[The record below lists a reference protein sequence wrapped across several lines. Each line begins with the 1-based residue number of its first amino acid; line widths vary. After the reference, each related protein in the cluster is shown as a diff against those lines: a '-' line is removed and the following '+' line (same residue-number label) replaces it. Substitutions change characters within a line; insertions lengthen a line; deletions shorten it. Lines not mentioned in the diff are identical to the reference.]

1 MFCIWT
7 LACALAPNW
16 PAFLVFRLLVG
27 VFASAPIALVAGIM
41 ADVYGEYRTRGRAM
55 ASYFAVSSA
64 RFCQNPTNITARLPF
79 ANMSDQRDQ
88 ATVFGPLFAPIIS
101 GFCSPT
107 IGWRWTFWI
116 GLIYAG
122 LSMIPLALLPETY
135 GPILLVRRARRI
147 RQQDPKA
154 NVVAPHEL
162 EAADLHQLAVR
173 VLTRPVRMLFFEL
186 IVSATCVYL
195 ALCYGI
201 FYMTFQAFPIIFQDV
216 YGLSPGVE
224 GLCFLPI
231 GAGALCALP
240 VFFGWDAFLEKA
252 QAEGRPWTKKE
263 EYRRVPLACIGG
275 PLFVISLFWLGWASR
290 EDVPFWVPMLAG
302 IPFGMGF
309 QLIFMALVC
318 PTPP

>member
-1 MFCIWT
+1 
-7 LACALAPNW
+7 
-16 PAFLVFRLLVG
+16 
-27 VFASAPIALVAGIM
+27 
-41 ADVYGEYRTRGRAM
+41 
-55 ASYFAVSSA
+55 
-64 RFCQNPTNITARLPF
+64 
-79 ANMSDQRDQ
+79 
-88 ATVFGPLFAPIIS
+88 
-101 GFCSPT
+101 
-107 IGWRWTFWI
+107 
-116 GLIYAG
+116 
-122 LSMIPLALLPETY
+122 MIPLVLLPETY

-147 RQQDPKA
+147 RKEDPKA

-201 FYMTFQAFPIIFQDV
+201 FYMTFQAYPIIFQEV

-231 GAGALCALP
+231 GAGAICALP

-252 QAEGRPWTKKE
+252 QREGRAWTKKE

-290 EDVPFWVPMLAG
+290 ADVPFWVPMLAG

-309 QLIFMALVC
+309 QLIFMALVRAASYS
-318 PTPP
+318 PR

>member
-1 MFCIWT
+1 MV
-7 LACALAPNW
+7 LML
-16 PAFLVFRLLVG
+16 
-27 VFASAPIALVAGIM
+27 
-41 ADVYGEYRTRGRAM
+41 
-55 ASYFAVSSA
+55 
-64 RFCQNPTNITARLPF
+64 
-79 ANMSDQRDQ
+79 
-88 ATVFGPLFAPIIS
+88 
-101 GFCSPT
+101 
-107 IGWRWTFWI
+107 
-116 GLIYAG
+116 
-122 LSMIPLALLPETY
+122 LLPETY
-135 GPILLVRRARRI
+135 GPVLLVKRAQRI
-147 RQQDPKA
+147 RRLDPKA

-173 VLTRPVRMLFFEL
+173 VLTRPMRMLFFEL

-201 FYMTFQAFPIIFQDV
+201 FYMTFQAYPIIFQEM

-240 VFFGWDAFLEKA
+240 VFFSWDAYLEKA

-275 PLFVISLFWLGWASR
+275 PLFVISLFWLGWTSR
-290 EDVPFWVPMLAG
+290 EGIPFWVPMLAG
-302 IPFGMGF
+302 IPFGCGF

-318 PTPP
+318 SPSPMWHKLDILVRLTVGVCDTAELHNRCLRDLRRIRQRRCLMHSIRPRHCAPIRLHAHVPASRDRGCVFPPRRPELSGLHHSFHLYMEG

>member
-1 MFCIWT
+1 M
-7 LACALAPNW
+7 
-16 PAFLVFRLLVG
+16 VLL
-27 VFASAPIALVAGIM
+27 L
-41 ADVYGEYRTRGRAM
+41 
-55 ASYFAVSSA
+55 
-64 RFCQNPTNITARLPF
+64 
-79 ANMSDQRDQ
+79 
-88 ATVFGPLFAPIIS
+88 
-101 GFCSPT
+101 
-107 IGWRWTFWI
+107 
-116 GLIYAG
+116 
-122 LSMIPLALLPETY
+122 LLPETY
-135 GPILLVRRARRI
+135 GPILLVKRAQRI
-147 RQQDPKA
+147 RRLDPKA

-173 VLTRPVRMLFFEL
+173 VLTRPMRMLFFEL

-201 FYMTFQAFPIIFQDV
+201 FYMTFQAYPIIFQEM

-240 VFFGWDAFLEKA
+240 VFFSWDAYLEKA

-275 PLFVISLFWLGWASR
+275 PLFVISLFWLGWTSR
-290 EDVPFWVPMLAG
+290 EGIPFWVPMLAG
-302 IPFGMGF
+302 IPFGCGF

-318 PTPP
+318 SRPHFGRLRYRRAADR

>member
-1 MFCIWT
+1 MCDPTSLSLHTFS
-7 LACALAPNW
+7 ALADN
-16 PAFLVFRLLVG
+16 
-27 VFASAPIALVAGIM
+27 
-41 ADVYGEYRTRGRAM
+41 
-55 ASYFAVSSA
+55 
-64 RFCQNPTNITARLPF
+64 NNH
-79 ANMSDQRDQ
+79 RDQ

-107 IGWRWTFWI
+107 IGWRWSFWI

-122 LSMIPLALLPETY
+122 LSMIPLVLLPETY

-147 RQQDPKA
+147 RKEDPKA

-201 FYMTFQAFPIIFQDV
+201 FYMTFQAYPIIFQEV

-231 GAGALCALP
+231 GAGAICALP

-252 QAEGRPWTKKE
+252 QREGRAWTKKE

-290 EDVPFWVPMLAG
+290 ADVPFWVPMLAG

-309 QLIFMALVC
+309 QLIFMALVRAASYS
-318 PTPP
+318 PR

>member
-1 MFCIWT
+1 
-7 LACALAPNW
+7 
-16 PAFLVFRLLVG
+16 
-27 VFASAPIALVAGIM
+27 
-41 ADVYGEYRTRGRAM
+41 
-55 ASYFAVSSA
+55 
-64 RFCQNPTNITARLPF
+64 
-79 ANMSDQRDQ
+79 
-88 ATVFGPLFAPIIS
+88 
-101 GFCSPT
+101 
-107 IGWRWTFWI
+107 
-116 GLIYAG
+116 
-122 LSMIPLALLPETY
+122 MIPLLLLPETY
-135 GPILLVRRARRI
+135 GPVLLVRRAQQI
-147 RQQDPKA
+147 RKLDPKA

-173 VLTRPVRMLFFEL
+173 VLTRPVRMLLFEL

-201 FYMTFQAFPIIFQDV
+201 FYMTFQAYPIIFQEV

-240 VFFGWDAFLEKA
+240 IFFSWDAFLERA

-302 IPFGMGF
+302 IPFGCGF

-318 PTPP
+318 FPPLPMWQTLIYVRCS